1 MGVQADT
8 ATAVPDL
15 LPGGADGFTS
25 GDAQAGIA
33 PTQVSPSFLNS
44 VVTEINNAI
53 TRVGNGDVALG
64 FNVENIAGIWGQL
77 AQAILYRMAHA
88 VGDAGFDDF
97 ILNAAW
103 YRRTYGPAGATADK
117 FRTWFRNDFSVNV
130 EDNFVDAVCH
140 VVVPDNSQFWV
151 TWHVCVVR
159 TNNVT
164 IYRNAVIRAS
174 CRRNGGAVT
183 VQSVTAVAG
192 DGGLIATFDVK
203 PGTLPGVNGNEP
215 AAYLEVTLP
224 VSVGN
229 HFNISASAEAV
240 NVTTG
245 T

>member
-15 LPGGADGFTS
+15 LPDDADGFTA
-25 GDAQAGIA
+25 GDPQAGVA
-33 PTQVSPSFLNS
+33 PTQLSPTFLNS
-44 VVTEINNAI
+44 IITELNAI
-53 TRVGNGDVALG
+53 ITKVGGGDVALAFG
-64 FNVENIAGIWGQL
+64 NGDITATWQQAALAIMTGIAFARGNSGL
-77 AQAILYRMAHA
+77 PFTA
-88 VGDAGFDDF
+88 
-97 ILNAAW
+97 NPAW
-103 YRRTYGPAGATADK
+103 YRRTFGPAGATADK
-117 FRTWFRNDFSVNV
+117 FRTWFRNDESVNV
-130 EDNFVDAVCH
+130 EDNYVDALCH
-140 VVVPDNSQFWV
+140 MVVPDNSQFMC
-151 TWHVCVVR
+151 TWTVCVVR
-159 TNNVT
+159 TNSITV
-164 IYRNAVIRAS
+164 YRNAVIRAS

-203 PGTLPGVNGNEP
+203 PGTLSGEP

-229 HFNISASAEAV
+229 HFNISASAEAT